1 MSMIEFRNV
10 SKTYGNGTKAIQNVN
25 LQVEKGEFVFIV
37 GRLAPGKV
45 PF

>member
-1 MSMIEFRNV
+1 MIEFKNV

-37 GRLAPGKV
+37 GSSGAGKV
-45 PF
+45 PS